1 MTKTD
6 SVEALT
12 AGIRQRDPRAVGKAI
27 TLALSDDR
35 NRGDALREVL
45 KPSLGHARR
54 VGITGPPGVGKS
66 TLVAA
71 VTRLLVDRGEAVG
84 IVACDPTSPKSGGA
98 FLGDRVR
105 LAGFR
110 LGGDPNVFFRSLAAR
125 GSDESAQEA
134 ARQAADVLDAAGYP
148 WVFTETVGVG
158 QSDVAIRDCVKTT
171 VVVLSP
177 DHGDEIQLLKAGILE
192 IADIFVVNRRDQP
205 GAERFRALLEER
217 AHGELSRTKT
227 PPPVVPTEAVRSG
240 GVGELVREL
249 ERSFSFGDGDGN
261 EHS

>member
-1 MTKTD
+1 MTRID
-6 SVEALT
+6 SVETLT
-12 AGIRQRDPRAVGKAI
+12 SGIRQRDPRAVGKAI
-27 TLALSDDR
+27 TLTLSGDHGR
-35 NRGDALREVL
+35 RDALREAL
-45 KPSLGHARR
+45 APSLGHARR

-71 VTRLLVDRGEAVG
+71 MTRLLVDRGDAVG

-125 GSDESAQEA
+125 GNDERVQEA

-158 QSDVAIRDCVKTT
+158 QSDVAIREGVATT

-192 IADIFVVNRRDQP
+192 IADIFVVNRCDQP
-205 GAERFRALLEER
+205 GAERFRMLLEER
-217 AHGELSRTKT
+217 ALGDQSGAKT
-227 PPPVVPTEAVRSG
+227 PPPVVTTEAVRSD
-240 GVGELVREL
+240 GVGKLIQEL
-249 ERSFSFGDGDGN
+249 ERSFSCGNGDN
-261 EHS
+261 